1 VVLSDQEVQQFLSV
15 LVSAAKSRRS
25 GRSGRGGRFA
35 SRRVSPRR
43 PRRHSSS
50 SSVSSSSSSSLSL
63 SSQFAYFPQKSIFIF
78 VEKIPPHKKRTKN
91 SKFNKKKNGWG
102 QRPKVSESERESAG
116 ESGESRRREHV
127 ECVSLSLSLFT
138 CTYMFFSLFLTQNRS
153 CVNQFSLRILS
164 LLFSPRVNSFTDGC
178 GMYPFLMIKTE
189 SNEAAKSIQC
199 KVCMQAFV
207 STLSHGELRKHAENK
222 HPKLDAKQCFPFLE

>member
-1 VVLSDQEVQQFLSV
+1 MGGGNGQKSAKAREKAQAK
-15 LVSAAKSRRS
+15 AAKAGAGSM
-25 GRSGRGGRFA
+25 
-35 SRRVSPRR
+35 
-43 PRRHSSS
+43 
-50 SSVSSSSSSSLSL
+50 LSAFL
-63 SSQFAYFPQKSIFIF
+63 
-78 VEKIPPHKKRTKN
+78 
-91 SKFNKKKNGWG
+91 
-102 QRPKVSESERESAG
+102 
-116 ESGESRRREHV
+116 
-127 ECVSLSLSLFT
+127 SLSLSLRAH
-138 CTYMFFSLFLTQNRS
+138 MFFSLFLTQNRS
-153 CVNQFSLRILS
+153 CCNQFSLRILS